1 MTASRMLAEARQAPE
16 RLAASLAAE
25 DAAYRDAGA
34 RIRAAAPHTLVT
46 VARGTSDNAAE
57 FLGRLAAERT
67 GLIPASLPPSLVTVE
82 NAPLGFEGC
91 LVVAI
96 SQSGG
101 SPDLIAPVEA
111 ARAGGALTVAL
122 VNAPDSPLGRAAEI
136 VLPVG
141 AGEETAVA
149 ATKSF
154 VLSLAQAVRLVAAMA
169 GDDALRA
176 RLDALP
182 ATLEAALALDW
193 SAAVDALA
201 GTGWMPVCGRGLG
214 AAGARELA
222 LKLKETTG
230 VAAEGFTA
238 AEVMH
243 GPRTLIGE
251 TTPVLCL
258 APDDAARPS
267 MESAMAELGT
277 MTGRLIAVGRP
288 APGVDL
294 ALPLPDLAD
303 PVHGVP
309 AAMAAAYPFLDAL
322 AARNGVSPDTPR
334 HLEKVTRTL

>member
-1 MTASRMLAEARQAPE
+1 MTVSRMLTEARQTPE
-16 RLAASLAAE
+16 RLAATLADDE
-25 DAAYRDAGA
+25 PAYREAGA
-34 RIRAAAPHTLVT
+34 RIRAFAPRSLVT

-57 FLGRLAAERT
+57 FLGRLAAGRL

-82 NAPLGFEGC
+82 KAPLAFDGC
-91 LVVAI
+91 LVVGI

-101 SPDLIAPVEA
+101 SPDLVAPMAA

-122 VNAPDSPLGRAAEI
+122 VNVADSPLARAAEI

-154 VLSLAQAVRLVAAMA
+154 VLSLAQAIRLVAAAAEDA
-169 GDDALRA
+169 GLRA
-176 RLDALP
+176 RLEALPDAL
-182 ATLEAALALDW
+182 AAALALDW
-193 SAAVDALA
+193 TAAVEPLA
-201 GTGWMPVCGRGLG
+201 GAGWMPVCGRGL
-214 AAGARELA
+214 AAAAARELA

-243 GPRTLIGE
+243 GPRTLIGPD
-251 TTPVLCL
+251 TPVLCL
-258 APDDAARPS
+258 APEDAARPT
-267 MESAMAELGT
+267 MEDAIGLLGAMT
-277 MTGRLIAVGRP
+277 SRLIAVGRTSRG
-288 APGVDL
+288 AAL
-294 ALPLPDLAD
+294 TLPLPGLAD
-303 PVHGVP
+303 PVHATP
-309 AAMAAAYPFLDAL
+309 AILAAAYPFLDAL